1 MKTLFRNANVFTKNG
16 FEVKN
21 FTIENNIIH
30 VLESS
35 LDTSSFDVI
44 DCSNKFIIPG
54 FVDVHVHLREPG
66 FFYKETIKTGAMAAA
81 RGGYTTVCSMP
92 NLNPAPSTLEK
103 LQVQL
108 DIIDKD
114 ACIEVI
120 PYGTITANQSGRG
133 ELSAMEEMADKV
145 IAFSDDGRGVQT
157 GELMYDAML
166 KAKSLNKAIVAHCE
180 EDSLLFKGYIH
191 DGEYAKLHG
200 HRGICSAS
208 EWIPIARDVE
218 LVRRTGC
225 AYHVCH
231 VSSKESLEVIRRAK
245 AEGVNITCE
254 TGPHYLILTDMDL
267 KEDGW
272 FKMNPPLRSAE
283 DKAALIRAIQDG
295 TIDMI
300 ATDHAPHS
308 AEEKARGLE
317 KSAFGIVGLETSF
330 KLLNTYLVKKGIISL
345 TKLVELMC
353 INPRKRF
360 NLPEVYI
367 EEGYPANFTVL
378 DLDKP
383 SKIDSNTF
391 LSMGKATPFDGYS
404 VYGEVLQTYYQ
415 GKKVWDFSDKN

>member
-21 FTIENNIIH
+21 ITIDGNSIR

-44 DCSNKFIIPG
+44 DCSNKYIIPG

-66 FFYKETIKTGAMAAA
+66 FFYKETIKTGTMAAA

-92 NLNPAPSTLEK
+92 NLNPVPSTLEK

-108 DIIDKD
+108 DIIEKD
-114 ACIEVI
+114 ACIEVL
-120 PYGTITANQSGRG
+120 PYGTITSNQSGRG
-133 ELSAMEEMADKV
+133 ELANMEEMASKV
-145 IAFSDDGRGVQT
+145 FAFSDDGRGVQT
-157 GELMYDAML
+157 GELMYEAML
-166 KAKSLNKAIVAHCE
+166 KAKSLDKAIVAHCE

-218 LVRRTGC
+218 LVKRSGC
-225 AYHVCH
+225 KYHVCH
-231 VSSKESLEVIRRAK
+231 VSAKESLEVIRNAK
-245 AEGVNITCE
+245 KQGVNISCE

-272 FKMNPPLRSAE
+272 YKMNPPLRSSE
-283 DKAALIRAIQDG
+283 DKDALIRAIQDG

-345 TKLVELMC
+345 TKLVELMA

-360 NLPEVYI
+360 GLEEVYI
-367 EEGYPANFTVL
+367 EDGYPANFTIL
-378 DLDKP
+378 DLDKV
-383 SKIDSNTF
+383 STIDSKTF
-391 LSMGKATPFDGYS
+391 LSMGKAMPFEGYK

-415 GKKVWDFSDKN
+415 GKKVWDFLNKD

>member
-21 FTIENNIIH
+21 FTIENNNIH

-103 LQVQL
+103 LQIQL

-133 ELSAMEEMADKV
+133 ELSDMEAMADKV
-145 IAFSDDGRGVQT
+145 VAFSDDGRGVQT
-157 GELMYDAML
+157 GELMYDAMV
-166 KAKSLNKAIVAHCE
+166 KAKSLDKAIVAHCE

-225 AYHVCH
+225 KYHVCH
-231 VSSKESLEVIRRAK
+231 VSSKESLEIIRRAK
-245 AEGVNITCE
+245 AEGVNISCE

-272 FKMNPPLRSAE
+272 FKMNPPLRSAD

-308 AEEKARGLE
+308 KEEKERGLE

-345 TKLVELMC
+345 NKLVELMC

-378 DLDKP
+378 DLDMK
-383 SKIDSNTF
+383 SKIDSSTF
-391 LSMGKATPFDGYS
+391 LSMGKATPFDGYT

-415 GKKVWDFSDKN
+415 GKKVWDFSDKD